1 MAGIVSLL
9 DDASEQSVRALWAEL
24 DRRYDLRVAAQR
36 VPYPHFSYHVAED
49 YELARLSAVLAEVAA
64 RTQPFSVTLTGLGAF
79 EAPVPVLYL
88 AVERTPALL
97 ALHRDLWQT
106 LQAAN
111 VADIS
116 RGISPLY
123 APESW
128 VPHVTLAMLDLTLE
142 RLRAIQC
149 EWTARELRR
158 EVRVTNLTLLYEMA
172 GHTTHEPIMRYA
184 LGRAADS

>member
-1 MAGIVSLL
+1 MPGIVSLL
-9 DDASEQSVRALWAEL
+9 DAASEQAVRALWAEL
-24 DRRYDLRVAAQR
+24 DQRHALRAAAQK

-49 YELARLSAVLAEVAA
+49 YDLARLGATLAEVAA
-64 RTQPFSVTLTGLGAF
+64 RTQPFPVTLTGLGAF

-88 AVERTPALL
+88 AVERTPGLL
-97 ALHRDLWQT
+97 ALHRDLWRA
-106 LQAAN
+106 LQQ
-111 VADIS
+111 ADGADMA
-116 RGISPLY
+116 RDVSPLY

-149 EWTARELRR
+149 EWAGRDLRR
-158 EVRVTNLTLLYEMA
+158 EVQVTNLTLLYETA
-172 GHTTHEPIMRYA
+172 GHTTHEPIMRHA

>member
-1 MAGIVSLL
+1 ML
-9 DDASEQSVRALWAEL
+9 DDASDQAVRALWAEL
-24 DRRYDLRVAAQR
+24 EHRPALREAAR
-36 VPYPHFSYHVAED
+36 CAPYPHFSYHAAED
-49 YELARLSAVLAEVAA
+49 YDLARLGAALAEVAT
-64 RTQPFSVTLTGLGAF
+64 RTQPFSVMLTGLGAF

-88 AVERTPALL
+88 AVERTPTLL

-111 VADIS
+111 VADVS

-149 EWTARELRR
+149 EWTARDLRR
-158 EVRVTNLTLLYEMA
+158 EIHVTNLTLLYKTA
-172 GHTTHEPIMRYA
+172 GHMTHEPIMRYA
-184 LGRAADS
+184 LGRTADS